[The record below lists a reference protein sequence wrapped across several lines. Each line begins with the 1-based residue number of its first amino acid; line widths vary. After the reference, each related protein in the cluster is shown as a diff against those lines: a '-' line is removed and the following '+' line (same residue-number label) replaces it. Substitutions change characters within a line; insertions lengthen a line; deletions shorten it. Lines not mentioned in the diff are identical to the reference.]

1 MSKGGGSA
9 PSEQTVIQSNL
20 PEYAEPF
27 YRDLLARVGYESAVP
42 YETYPAQR
50 LEYFTPSEQEA
61 MRRFQQLGVSGT
73 PEELMAAGD
82 IAAQV
87 GQGSPYAQAMLAAT
101 AGAQGPST
109 YEAGQSGFTY
119 LPGARSITA
128 GLPSQYTAQGRLS
141 TYSAGDFDPG
151 YLAQQRASGF
161 DAERLGLGYQAGA
174 FDPGYQAGDI
184 QQGYTARDLQA
195 GYKAGEFDPGYVAR
209 ELGQDYTARDLQSQ
223 YEGALDVGPGFE
235 AGTIADPRTIESY
248 MSPYQQLVVDRE
260 KEEARRQSRI
270 MEQQLGLQAAGAGSL
285 GGYREAIMQA
295 ERQRSLEDQLG
306 DIQAAGSQQAF
317 EQAQR
322 AFEADRA
329 ARLQAGQFGLQRGQA
344 QQQALQEAE
353 RFRQAAFGTTEQA
366 RQAQQQMAI
375 SSFEAGER
383 ARQQAAQFGMTAQQQ
398 ADAARQAQEQFEQ
411 QAFQQTEAGRRA
423 QQEMDVQAFQAGE
436 SARQQAAQMGLTAQ
450 QQEDAAR
457 QAQEQFRQSGFQ
469 QEFQQRQFQ
478 EQSEQQAFQF
488 GEQARQRAAEMG
500 LSAQQQE
507 DAARQAQEQFRQRT
521 FEQNEAM
528 RQAQMQL
535 GLERFGAGIGAM
547 QSAEQLRLQQF
558 QANEAARQAQEQ
570 AALARARTSA
580 ELAQSGYGQLLS
592 GEQQRLAAAGMMGD
606 FVAQRQAQEMERLRA
621 MQTAGQIERELLQ
634 RGLDLGYTDFL
645 RQQAYPKEQLAFY
658 SSMLQGLPIAPG
670 QISQSYGI
678 TPSTTQ
684 QLLGAGIAGVGL
696 YNALGGFGG

>member
-9 PSEQTVIQSNL
+9 PTETTQIVSNL

-141 TYSAGDFDPG
+141 AYSAGDFDPG
-151 YLAQQRASGF
+151 Y
-161 DAERLGLGYQAGA
+161 
-174 FDPGYQAGDI
+174 QAGDI
-184 QQGYTARDLQA
+184 RQGYTARDLQA

-411 QAFQQTEAGRRA
+411 QAFQQTEAGRRT
-423 QQEMDVQAFQAGE
+423 QQELDVQAFQAGE
-436 SARQQAAQMGLTAQ
+436 SAKQQAAQMGLNAQ
-450 QQEDAAR
+450 QQE
-457 QAQEQFRQSGFQ
+457 E
-469 QEFQQRQFQ
+469 
-478 EQSEQQAFQF
+478 
-488 GEQARQRAAEMG
+488 
-500 LSAQQQE
+500 
-507 DAARQAQEQFRQRT
+507 AARQAQEQFRQRT

-535 GLERFGAGIGAM
+535 GLERFGAGIGAL

>member
-1 MSKGGGSA
+1 MSKGGGGSA
-9 PSEQTVIQSNL
+9 PTEQTVIQSNL

-151 YLAQQRASGF
+151 Y
-161 DAERLGLGYQAGA
+161 
-174 FDPGYQAGDI
+174 QAGDI

-235 AGTIADPRTIESY
+235 AGTIADPRTIEAY

-383 ARQQAAQFGMTAQQQ
+383 ARQQAAQMGMTAQQQ

-411 QAFQQTEAGRRA
+411 QAFQQTEAGRRT
-423 QQEMDVQAFQAGE
+423 QQELDVQAFQAGE
-436 SARQQAAQMGLTAQ
+436 SAKQQAAQMGLNAQ
-450 QQEDAAR
+450 QQEEAAK
-457 QAQEQFRQSGFQ
+457 
-469 QEFQQRQFQ
+469 
-478 EQSEQQAFQF
+478 
-488 GEQARQRAAEMG
+488 
-500 LSAQQQE
+500 
-507 DAARQAQEQFRQRT
+507 QAQEQFRQRT